1 MAIIMLLSM
10 TIVFMIQRQI
20 LILTLLR
27 EMLGQELIN
36 KNLRIKVDKD

>member
-1 MAIIMLLSM
+1 M